1 MSEKEP
7 SVNLETSQE
16 SKASPRSKLMEAIL
30 VLLHARP
37 LRTSEISSNLGYE
50 TKYVSSYLS
59 YWKRKGLIYQEG
71 GRWYLT
77 PQGESLAASII
88 DSYSNSRFKEMLVI
102 AKQMLGEQVKGS
114 MNNKNR
120 QSNQKEDESVLSFI
134 ESKTKSKV
142 NKSQKLDPTVCLSD
156 ISEKLDKDERDILFF
171 LLERYKQWGSTYVYI
186 DQLQDE
192 YKADSAW
199 LFRVLRGLQT
209 KRILYLYNDP
219 KLGFRIGFSQNV
231 KRKLDS
237 C

>member
-1 MSEKEP
+1 
-7 SVNLETSQE
+7 
-16 SKASPRSKLMEAIL
+16 MEAIL

-59 YWKRKGLIYQEG
+59 YWRKKGLIYLEG

-77 PQGESLAASII
+77 PQGESLATAII
-88 DSYSNSRFKEMLVI
+88 ESYSNSRFKEMLVI
-102 AKQMLGEQVKGS
+102 AKQMLGEQVKDS
-114 MNNKNR
+114 INNKSK
-120 QSNQKEDESVLSFI
+120 QSSEKQEKEVLSFI
-134 ESKTKSKV
+134 DSKTRSRD
-142 NKSQKLDPTVCLSD
+142 NKSQNRDPAVCLSD
-156 ISEKLDKDERDILFF
+156 ISEKLDEDERDILMF
-171 LLERYKQWGSTYVYI
+171 LLERYKQWGSTYIYM
-186 DQLQDE
+186 DQLQEE

-209 KRILYLYNDP
+209 KKILYLYNDP

-231 KRKLDS
+231 KRKLEN